1 MTFTELNTYA
11 KEVMKLHPELQEDI
25 QHLVNLADME
35 IEDGANEDHEC
46 ELAVGDINAL
56 INGEL

>member
-35 IEDGANEDHEC
+35 IEDGEPEWHEC
-46 ELAVGDINAL
+46 ELAFSDIEEL
-56 INGEL
+56 INNK